1 MLPLGVPGLAARAAG
16 GGADPFQGAGGAA
29 AGLGAAAEAGLQVR
43 RGQGG
48 AVAKRGTRR
57 TPQKDVKQQTQKT
70 CFFFVGSFFFWKPI
84 QKKLPSVCS
93 RHFFLELLSP
103 LLWVGNR
110 TQWKMMNVGVCPI
123 LRQTHIMPFFGEF
136 ENRLAWTDGD
146 MK

>member
-57 TPQKDVKQQTQKT
+57 TPQNNKHGRLVFFVV
-70 CFFFVGSFFFWKPI
+70 FFFFSGSQSKRSCRVFVQDIFSGVAIPPVVGGKQNPMEDDECWSVPYFETNPYYAFF
-84 QKKLPSVCS
+84 
-93 RHFFLELLSP
+93 R
-103 LLWVGNR
+103 
-110 TQWKMMNVGVCPI
+110 GV
-123 LRQTHIMPFFGEF
+123 
-136 ENRLAWTDGD
+136 
-146 MK
+146 